1 VTVLACDGERWLVGP
16 YGNVAWAKNARAC
29 GRVTLSRRGY
39 RETMIVREVDAATA
53 APILKAY
60 VAIEPI
66 TRRAFRVD
74 PEAPVA
80 DWEEIAPN
88 HPVFR
93 LEPLSAEGMKVRSGQ
108 GCGRSPYERSFGS
121 SVSTSSYPSD
131 VSIAGLTCSRIR
143 RKTCSL
149 LYGLG
154 R

>member
-1 VTVLACDGERWLVGP
+1 MTAYKVGRLEKAANLAAKFVVRAGVGSDKTYLLTVIGRNTGRPHTTPVTVLVRDGERWLVGP

-29 GRVTLSRRGY
+29 GQVILSRRGY
-39 RETMIVREVDAATA
+39 RETMIVREVDPATA

-74 PEAPVA
+74 PEAPIA

-93 LEPLSAEGMKVRSGQ
+93 LEPLSS
-108 GCGRSPYERSFGS
+108 
-121 SVSTSSYPSD
+121 
-131 VSIAGLTCSRIR
+131 AG
-143 RKTCSL
+143 
-149 LYGLG
+149 
-154 R
+154 